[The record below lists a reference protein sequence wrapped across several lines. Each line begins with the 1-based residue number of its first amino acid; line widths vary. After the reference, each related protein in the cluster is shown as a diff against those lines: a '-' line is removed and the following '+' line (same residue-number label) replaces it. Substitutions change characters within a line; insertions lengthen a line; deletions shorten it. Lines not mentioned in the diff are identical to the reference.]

1 MSKAVEFALKI
12 LESIDKKIVE
22 GSSSYDDGFYHSLGG
37 LFYVLDIR
45 QGDYKVSGLSR
56 EGLFIQYL
64 TESTKE
70 EFLKNLNK
78 LLSFRKEEY
87 VKDMLELLESSF
99 KKEDYVKHMLELLEY
114 AIGKQRYSIKVRD
127 YGKENL
133 EKVEKELPDTT
144 PELGELYQK
153 LDQTLCELVPPVFE
167 IYLKDTK
174 ELLGKLHS
182 ILGDYFILKLPLH
195 PEALYVMKRIG
206 KRIFECRD
214 GKLEVNVNAEYHGGI
229 KSLEEWV
236 KELQNYKK

>member
-1 MSKAVEFALKI
+1 MSKAVEFALGI
-12 LESIDKKIVE
+12 LESIDKKLVE
-22 GSSSYDDGFYHSLGG
+22 GSSFYDDGFYHSLGG

-64 TESTKE
+64 TESTNE
-70 EFLKNLNK
+70 EESLKNFKLNK
-78 LLSFRKEEY
+78 LP
-87 VKDMLELLESSF
+87 SF
-99 KKEDYVKHMLELLEY
+99 KKEDYVKEMLELLGD

-133 EKVEKELPDTT
+133 EKVEKELPDT
-144 PELGELYQK
+144 PELRELYQK

-174 ELLGKLHS
+174 ELLGKLYS

-206 KRIFECRD
+206 KHIFECRD
-214 GKLEVNVNAEYHGGI
+214 GKLEVNFNAEYHGGI

-236 KELQNYKK
+236 KELQSYKK